1 MSKDFSMSSTWT
13 ELEERVR
20 NCKECKLCE
29 TRTNTVFGQGNRDN
43 GVVLIGEGPG
53 EDEDLQGLAFVGRSG
68 QLLTQILEAGKIS
81 RDDDVFIMNIIKCRP
96 PGNRDPKAEEMA
108 KCNQHL
114 EAQFA
119 LLRPRIV
126 VCLGNTPMRWL
137 LQTTE
142 GITKMRGRWFD
153 WKGAKLMHMYH
164 PSYLLRYSS
173 RAEGSPKHQTWLDV
187 QTLKKAI
194 ETKEADL
201 KSSDLF

>member
-1 MSKDFSMSSTWT
+1 MNEEIFSISAAWT
-13 ELEERVR
+13 ELKERVV

-29 TRTNTVFGQGNRDN
+29 TRTNVVFGQGNVN
-43 GVVLIGEGPG
+43 NEVVLIGEGPG
-53 EDEDLQGLAFVGRSG
+53 EDEDLQGLPFVGRAG

-81 RDDDVFIMNIIKCRP
+81 REDVFIMNIVKCRP
-96 PGNRDPKAEEMA
+96 PNNRIPTTEEMV

-114 EAQFA
+114 ESQLA

-142 GITKMRGRWFD
+142 GITTMRGKWFD
-153 WKGAKLMHMYH
+153 WRGAKLMPMFH
-164 PSYLLRYSS
+164 PSYLLRNQS

-187 QTLKKAI
+187 QKLSKAI
-194 ETKEADL
+194 VEGV
-201 KSSDLF
+201 